1 MPCLFLL
8 SQSLECQLLKPNQAL
23 YPLPHRT

>member
-8 SQSLECQLLKPNQAL
+8 PQSLECQLLKPNQAL
-23 YPLPHRT
+23 YPLPHRI